1 MEVPLVEVPVLEAQ
15 RWQIMS
21 VKKPKEL
28 VDRVAEWGT
37 LERLWTSARPEM
49 VFVVGRRRVGKSV
62 LLSSFSEAVRGVYF
76 QATRRTETDQLHAL
90 SMVLGQRFSDQSL
103 LHGATLPTWEAA
115 FDYLTQKAGK
125 QPFLFVIDEFPY
137 LSSASPPLT
146 SILQKYWD
154 HDWQKSKIKLVLAG
168 SYITAMKQL
177 EAHDQPLFGRR
188 TAKLILKPFTY
199 IDAAQ
204 FVPKWGRR
212 ERLMMYGLFGGLPGH
227 LALIEP
233 QEGFG
238 KNVASLMLD
247 PSGRLM
253 DEAERLLDA
262 FVPDAHIHYSILE
275 AIANGDHAWGRL
287 TGRLGKS
294 GGSLLRPL
302 QWLEEMGLVERV
314 VPITERNPSKS
325 KRVMYRLTD
334 PYIEFWHAR
343 VSPLV
348 RRGSIG
354 IVDPIV
360 LWNGIAS
367 THLDNHMGSVFEQIC
382 RDFLLSKNSP
392 FQPVHIGRWWDHHS
406 ENEID
411 LVAISSDRDVLVAEC
426 KWGKVDKAHLE
437 KLRERSANM
446 IKELGFAPRSMTYA
460 LFTGQ
465 EKFDRHVARLGEVP
479 DVALI
484 NARQLLAR

>member
-1 MEVPLVEVPVLEAQ
+1 
-15 RWQIMS
+15 MS

-37 LERLWTSARPEM
+37 LERLWSSARPEM
-49 VFVVGRRRVGKSV
+49 VFVVGRRRVGKSI
-62 LLSSFSEAVRGVYF
+62 LLSSFSEAVNGVYF
-76 QATRRTETDQLHAL
+76 QATRRTETDQLYAL
-90 SMVLGQRFSDQSL
+90 SKVLGLRFSDQGL

-115 FDYLTQKAGK
+115 FGYIAQKAGK

-188 TAKLILKPFTY
+188 TAKLILTPFTY
-199 IDAAQ
+199 LEAAQ
-204 FVPKWGRR
+204 FAPNWNRR
-212 ERLMMYGLFGGLPGH
+212 ERLMMYGLLGGLPGH
-227 LALIEP
+227 LALIRP
-233 QEGFG
+233 KEGFREAA
-238 KNVASLMLD
+238 ASLMLD
-247 PSGRLM
+247 PSGRLV

-262 FVPDAHIHYSILE
+262 FVPDAQIHYSILE

-302 QWLEEMGLVERV
+302 QWLEEMGLVERI

-325 KRVMYRLTD
+325 KRVLYRLTD
-334 PYIEFWHAR
+334 PYIQFWHAR
-343 VSPLV
+343 VSPLL
-348 RRGSIG
+348 RRGSVG
-354 IVDPIV
+354 IVDPIL
-360 LWNGIAS
+360 LWNEIES

-382 RDFLLSKNSP
+382 RDFLLSKNSA
-392 FQPVHIGRWWDHHS
+392 FRPVQVGRWWDHHS

-411 LVAISSDRDVLVAEC
+411 LVAVSSDKDVLVAEC

-437 KLRERSANM
+437 KLRERTAIM

-465 EKFDRHVARLGEVP
+465 DTFDRHVAGLSQDPRVLLV
-479 DVALI
+479 
-484 NARQLLAR
+484 NARKLLGR